1 MTLTKCSKVI
11 GLGTSRDARLLINA
25 LDVRHVGPGLWRIH
39 HDAGEEYNIRL
50 AFDVT
55 PRSTIEEAT
64 LTDLNPTTGSAI
76 PLRQEKLDLFEF
88 LKQFQEIETRNPRQ
102 WETETCELIVQCA
115 TYQQEILIQKSPLS
129 THAFDQATL
138 VAQLLRCFLVSFE
151 ISDAN
156 SYYTPHGF
164 MSGGSNIEVMR
175 DEGNDDYWGLQSSVT
190 VERIRLPSSRGK
202 DRQRSTWEQHQGF
215 LPTLKK
221 AIANLQRL
229 IFRCQPQDIPCL
241 IYSLCLLA
249 LTLSALSTPHAPF
262 LVPVKTAA
270 KGLGN
275 TFETLCDLYCF
286 SSVVFQHPLK
296 NEVDLAAYALSVD
309 HDPIAVKHFEALNQL
324 WQKFDPDDEGIVL
337 RGFHYQIDHFAHFD
351 GYCGPPDDGRKE
363 RVQFDKITA
372 RVSRLCYGL
381 DAEHVDA
388 AAITQ
393 KVISGVYQ
401 GVTTIELDNLAAET
415 AAYMTVTHPDYAIL
429 AARIAV
435 SNLHKQTKKQFSSVV
450 DDLFHY
456 INPKNHKP
464 APMIS
469 QDTHRIVMQHA
480 EELNSA
486 IVYDRDFNYQYF
498 GFKTLERSYLLR
510 LSGKVAERPQHMIM
524 RVAVGIHGE
533 DIEKAIETYHLMS
546 QKCFTHASPTLF
558 NAGTPQPQLA
568 SCFLIDMKDDSIEGI
583 YDTLKTCALISKT
596 AGGVGLNIHRIRATG
611 SYISGT
617 NGTSNG
623 IVPML
628 RVFNNTARYVDQG
641 GNKRPGAFAMY
652 LEPWHA
658 DVFEFLD
665 LRKNHGKEEIRARDL
680 FFALWI
686 PDLFM
691 RRVEKNGEWTLMC
704 PNEAPG
710 LADVYGDEFEAL
722 YEKYEK
728 EGRGRKTIK
737 AQKLWY
743 SILEAQTET
752 GNPYMLYKDACNRK
766 SNQKNLGTIRSSNL
780 CTEIIEYT
788 APDEVAVCNLA
799 SLALPTFVDS
809 SRGEY
814 DFGRLHEVVQVVTRN
829 LNKII
834 DVNHYPVPEARNSNM
849 RHRPIGLGVQG
860 LADAFLALR
869 LPFDSPEA
877 RQLNKQIFETIY
889 HGALTSSCQTAK
901 ELGHYE
907 TYPGSPVSQG
917 ILQYDMWNVTP
928 TNLWDWDSL
937 KADIAKHG
945 VRNSLLVAPM
955 PTASTSQILGF
966 NECFEPYTSNIYS
979 RRVLAGEFQV
989 VNPWL
994 LKDLVD
1000 MGLWSDNMK
1009 NRIIADGGSIQ
1020 NIPNIPADLKA
1031 LYKTVWEISQRSI
1044 VQMAADRG
1052 AFIDQSQSLNIH
1064 MKDPTMGKIT
1074 SMHFAGW
1081 KLGLKT
1087 GMYYLRT
1094 MAASAPIQFTVDQ
1107 EQLKVADTNVARA
1120 RDLTKKRV
1128 GPTGYSSSP
1137 MQTAVPRPMYVK
1149 KSSMD
1154 SPASGAVN
1162 GIPTPT
1168 ATPPPVSSE
1177 ESKTLVPPT
1186 KKESAVLPTFKA
1198 DASEG
1203 ESPKSLATDPTGGEL
1218 EALKDEELPEPAIKN
1233 KERQEE
1239 DKEGTSDQ
1247 REGDIYAE
1255 KVLACSIENKEACVM
1270 CSG

>member
-1 MTLTKCSKVI
+1 MFVWK
-11 GLGTSRDARLLINA
+11 R
-25 LDVRHVGPGLWRIH
+25 
-39 HDAGEEYNIRL
+39 
-50 AFDVT
+50 
-55 PRSTIEEAT
+55 
-64 LTDLNPTTGSAI
+64 
-76 PLRQEKLDLFEF
+76 
-88 LKQFQEIETRNPRQ
+88 
-102 WETETCELIVQCA
+102 
-115 TYQQEILIQKSPLS
+115 
-129 THAFDQATL
+129 
-138 VAQLLRCFLVSFE
+138 
-151 ISDAN
+151 
-156 SYYTPHGF
+156 
-164 MSGGSNIEVMR
+164 
-175 DEGNDDYWGLQSSVT
+175 
-190 VERIRLPSSRGK
+190 
-202 DRQRSTWEQHQGF
+202 
-215 LPTLKK
+215 
-221 AIANLQRL
+221 
-229 IFRCQPQDIPCL
+229 
-241 IYSLCLLA
+241 
-249 LTLSALSTPHAPF
+249 
-262 LVPVKTAA
+262 
-270 KGLGN
+270 
-275 TFETLCDLYCF
+275 
-286 SSVVFQHPLK
+286 
-296 NEVDLAAYALSVD
+296 
-309 HDPIAVKHFEALNQL
+309 
-324 WQKFDPDDEGIVL
+324 
-337 RGFHYQIDHFAHFD
+337 
-351 GYCGPPDDGRKE
+351 DGRKE

-456 INPKNHKP
+456 INPKNQKP
-464 APMIS
+464 APMIAP
-469 QDTHRIVMQHA
+469 DIHKIVMQHA

-510 LSGKVAERPQHMIM
+510 LDGKVAERPQHMIM

-533 DIEKAIETYHLMS
+533 DIEKAIETYNLMS

-568 SCFLIDMKDDSIEGI
+568 SCFLIDIKDDSIEGI

-596 AGGVGLNIHRIRATG
+596 AGGIGLNIHRIRATG

-617 NGTSNG
+617 NGSSNG

-665 LRKNHGKEEIRARDL
+665 LRKNHGKEEVRARDL

-691 RRVEKNGEWTLMC
+691 KRVEKNGEWTLMC

-752 GNPYMLYKDACNRK
+752 GNPFMLYKDACNRK

-814 DFGRLHEVVQVVTRN
+814 DFRRLHEVVQVLTRN

-834 DVNHYPVPEARNSNM
+834 EINHYPVPEARKSNM

-860 LADAFLALR
+860 LADAFFALR

-877 RQLNKQIFETIY
+877 KLLNKQIFETIY
-889 HGALTSSCQTAK
+889 HGALTASCAISK
-901 ELGHYE
+901 ELGPYE

-928 TNLWDWDSL
+928 SSLWDWDSL
-937 KADIAKHG
+937 KSDIAEHG

-1020 NIPNIPADLKA
+1020 NIPNIPSDMKA
-1031 LYKTVWEISQRSI
+1031 LYKTVWEIPQRTI

-1064 MKDPTMGKIT
+1064 LKDPTMGKIT

-1107 EQLKVADTNVARA
+1107 EQLKVADTNVARVGYQ
-1120 RDLTKKRV
+1120 TKRK
-1128 GPTGYSSSP
+1128 GTPTGYAGSGNMQSS
-1137 MQTAVPRPMYVK
+1137 VPRPMFEQK
-1149 KSSMD
+1149 PSSVQ
-1154 SPASGAVN
+1154 SVN

-1168 ATPPPVSSE
+1168 ATPPPLGSSTVE
-1177 ESKTLVPPT
+1177 DTEGGGKNVVAPPE
-1186 KKESAVLPTFKA
+1186 KKESAVLPTFRA
-1198 DASEG
+1198 DVPEG
-1203 ESPKSLATDPTGGEL
+1203 ESPKSLATDPTGEPPVGE
-1218 EALKDEELPEPAIKN
+1218 EELPEAAAKKDN
-1233 KERQEE
+1233 QDE
-1239 DKEGTSDQ
+1239 DKEDTSAG
-1247 REGDIYAE
+1247 REGDIYAS
-1255 KVLACSIENKEACVM
+1255 KVLQCSIENKDACVM